1 MAQRVGNKTLML
13 PRKALLALILSTT
26 ALAACAP
33 QLERVSSAAAPP
45 PRAKPEWAFQASDVP
60 LEPGYR
66 FGKLA
71 SGMRYVIRSNGSPKG
86 TALVR
91 LQFDAGSLDEDENE
105 RGYAHYVEHMAFNGS
120 SQVPEGEMI
129 KLLERDG
136 LAFGADTN
144 ASTSYD
150 QTTYKLDLP
159 RADMAL
165 LNTALFLMRETA
177 SELSFSPAAVDRERG
192 VVLSELRDRNG
203 FALRN
208 YQDQIEFLAPGSR
221 FAGRLP
227 IGTLE
232 SLNAATAESLKAFW
246 RREYVP
252 AQTTLFVV
260 GDFDAA
266 AVEAA
271 ITARFG
277 NWQPAPAEGPPTA
290 GPLSPEAKGLE
301 DLHIDPALSERVI
314 AVRKGPWLYEPD
326 SLAQRRENLLRLI
339 GYGIVNRRLLRRT
352 REANAPFR
360 NASLTTSDVFE
371 EGRLTELAVDTVDGK
386 WRHGLI
392 VAAEEYRRVLLYGFT
407 REEIAE
413 QLANIRNAHVTAA
426 DSAATRSHAQL
437 LGAALALVN
446 DDRVPDTPR
455 NSLERLEAFVP
466 EITPDKVLAALRR
479 ELVPLDAPLL
489 RFSGRT
495 PPGGDGKGLRAAWD
509 EAMRAPVAR
518 PKQGAA
524 GAFAYTQFG
533 PAGTVVSDTREP
545 LMGIRQVRFA
555 NGVRL
560 NLKRTELEKDR
571 VLVQLSVDGGNM
583 LATRDNPL
591 ATRMVS
597 VLALGG
603 LGKHSRD
610 ELDTLLA
617 GRSVSANFSAT
628 DETFV
633 ASAGTTPRD
642 LELELQLLAAQITDP
657 GYRKEGETLF
667 RQTINNM
674 FASLRATPGAALNAD
689 LGSILADGDPRFGL
703 GEVEDYR
710 KLTFAQLKADISGRL
725 GKGAIEIG
733 LVGDIDEDAAIAL
746 VGKTFGAL
754 PQREAEFLPYAERRQ
769 RPFTASRKRH
779 VLHHSGAKDQA
790 LVTLIWPTRDGE
802 DPAATLEF
810 ALLERI
816 ARIALTDTLREKLG
830 KAYSPGAS
838 SSLSRSYTGYG
849 TFSVAASVD
858 IAQVPATSAA
868 IAATIA
874 GLRDAPVSQDTLQRA
889 RAPLLETFDNALKTN
904 SGWLAFVDR
913 AQTEPDRIERQIKA
927 HQRLLAITPERL
939 QAVARQY
946 LTAVG
951 AVEINVLPDGS
962 ENSAPPAATPPTPD
976 PSPTPPAG

>member
-1 MAQRVGNKTLML
+1 MP
-13 PRKALLALILSTT
+13 PRKALFALSISAL

-33 QLERVSSAAAPP
+33 QLERVGSAAPP
-45 PRAKPEWAFQASDVP
+45 PRVKPDWAFQASDVP

-71 SGMRYVIRSNGSPKG
+71 NGMRYVVRSNSNPKG

-91 LQFDAGSLDEDENE
+91 LQFDAGSLDEEAHE

-120 SQVPEGEMI
+120 SNVPEGEMI

-165 LNTALFLMRETA
+165 LDTALFLMRETA
-177 SELSFSPAAVDRERG
+177 SELSFSPQAVERERG
-192 VVLSELRDRNG
+192 VVLAELRDRNG

-208 YQDQIEFLAPGSR
+208 FQDQIEFLAPGSR
-221 FAGRLP
+221 FAARLP

-232 SLNAATAESLKAFW
+232 SLNGATAESLKAFW

-252 AQTTLFVV
+252 TQATLFVV
-260 GDFDAA
+260 GDFDGDK
-266 AVEAA
+266 VERA
-271 ITARFG
+271 IVERFG
-277 NWQPAPAEGPPTA
+277 SWKPAPAEPAPQV
-290 GPLSPEAKGLE
+290 GPLTPGAKGQE
-301 DLHIDPALSERVI
+301 DLHLDPALSERVI
-314 AVRKGPWLYEPD
+314 AVRKGPWLDEPD
-326 SLAQRRENLLRLI
+326 NLNQRRENLLRLI

-352 REANAPFR
+352 RENDAPFR
-360 NASLTTSDVFE
+360 NASLSTSDIFR
-371 EGRLTELAVDTVDGK
+371 EGRATELAVDTVDRK
-386 WRHGLI
+386 WRRGLI

-407 REEIAE
+407 QQEIAE

-446 DDRVPDTPR
+446 DDRVPDTPK
-455 NSLERLEAFVP
+455 NSLDRLEAFIP
-466 EITPDKVLAALRR
+466 GITPDAVLAALRR

-489 RFSGRT
+489 RFQGRT
-495 PPGGDGKGLRAAWD
+495 PPAGGTKGLRSAWD
-509 EAMRAPVAR
+509 EAMRQPVAR
-518 PKQGAA
+518 PQQRAA
-524 GAFAYTQFG
+524 SEFAYTRFG
-533 PAGTVVSDTREP
+533 PAGTVVSDGREDV
-545 LMGIRQVRFA
+545 MGIRMVRFA

-583 LATRDNPL
+583 LATKDNPL

-597 VLALGG
+597 VLSLGG

-642 LELELQLLAAQITDP
+642 LELELQLLAAQLTDP
-657 GYRKEGETLF
+657 GWRKEGEVLF

-689 LGSILADGDPRFGL
+689 LGAILADGDPRFAL
-703 GEVEDYR
+703 GEVEPYR
-710 KLTFAQLKADISGRL
+710 KLTFAKLKTDIADRL
-725 GKGAIEIG
+725 DKGAIEIG
-733 LVGDIDEDAAIAL
+733 MVGDLDEEEAIAL
-746 VGKTFGAL
+746 VGRTFGAL
-754 PQREAEFLPYAERRQ
+754 PAREAEFRPYAERRN
-769 RPFTASRKRH
+769 RPFTAQRKRR
-779 VLHHSGAKDQA
+779 VLHHTGAKDQA
-790 LVTLIWPTRDGE
+790 LVTMIWPTRDGE
-802 DPAATLEF
+802 DPVQTLEF
-810 ALLERI
+810 ALFERI
-816 ARIALTDTLREKLG
+816 VRIALTDTLREKLG
-830 KAYSPGAS
+830 QAYSPGAA
-838 SSLSRSYTGYG
+838 SSLSRSFTGYG

-858 IAQVPATSAA
+858 VDKVPAASAA

-874 GLRDAPVSQDTLQRA
+874 ALRDKPVSQDMLQRA
-889 RAPLLETFDNALKTN
+889 RAPLLESFDNALKTN
-904 SGWLAFVDR
+904 GGWLAFVDR
-913 AQTEPDRIERQIKA
+913 AQTEPDRIERQAKA
-927 HQRLLAITPERL
+927 HKRLQGITAERL

-946 LTAVG
+946 LTANG
-951 AVEINVLPDGS
+951 AVEINVLPNGVQ
-962 ENSAPPAATPPTPD
+962 EGAPAPAAPPAPPAPD

>member
-1 MAQRVGNKTLML
+1 MP
-13 PRKALLALILSTT
+13 PRKALLALTISTL

-33 QLERVSSAAAPP
+33 QLERVASAAPP
-45 PRAKPEWAFQASDVP
+45 RPKADWAFETSDVP

-66 FGKLA
+66 FGKLGN
-71 SGMRYVIRSNGSPKG
+71 GMRYVIRANAQPRA

-91 LQFDAGSLDEDENE
+91 LQIDAGSLDEEEHE

-120 SQVPEGEMI
+120 SNVPEGEMI

-150 QTTYKLDLP
+150 LTTYKLDLP
-159 RADMAL
+159 RSDPAL
-165 LNTALFLMRETA
+165 LETALFLMRETA
-177 SELSFSPAAVDRERG
+177 SELSFKPAAVERERG
-192 VVLSELRDRNG
+192 VVLSELRDRNS

-208 YQDQIEFLAPGSR
+208 FSDQIEFLAPGSR
-221 FAGRLP
+221 FAARLP
-227 IGTLE
+227 IGTLD
-232 SLNAATAESLKAFW
+232 SLNAATAESLKTFW

-252 AQTTLFVV
+252 AQATLFVI

-271 ITARFG
+271 IAVRFG
-277 NWQPAPAEGPPTA
+277 NWQPAPAEGPPIA

-314 AVRKGPWLYEPD
+314 AVRKAAWLDEPD
-326 SLAQRRENLLRLI
+326 SLTQRRENLLRLI
-339 GYGIVNRRLLRRT
+339 GYGMVNRRLLRRT

-360 NASLTTSDVFE
+360 NASLSTSDIFKE
-371 EGRLTELAVDTVDGK
+371 ARATELAVDTVDGK
-386 WRHGLI
+386 WRRGLI
-392 VAAEEYRRVLLYGFT
+392 AAVEEYRRVLLYGFT
-407 REEIAE
+407 SEEIAE

-426 DSAATRSHAQL
+426 DSAETRSHAQL
-437 LGAALALVN
+437 LGAVLALVN
-446 DDRVPDTPR
+446 DERVPDAPK
-455 NSLERLEAFVP
+455 NSLDRLEAFVP

-495 PPGGDGKGLRAAWD
+495 PPGGGNKGLRSAWD
-509 EAMRAPVAR
+509 EAMRLPVAK
-518 PKQGAA
+518 PKASTSAA
-524 GAFAYTQFG
+524 FGYTAFG
-533 PAGTVVSDTREP
+533 PAGVVVSDSREP
-545 LMGIRQVRFA
+545 LMGIRQIRFA

-591 ATRMVS
+591 ATRMVA
-597 VLALGG
+597 VLSLGG

-610 ELDTLLA
+610 ELDSLLA
-617 GRSVSANFSAT
+617 GRSVAANFSAT

-633 ASAGTTPRD
+633 ASTGTTPRD
-642 LELELQLLAAQITDP
+642 LELELQLLAAQLTDP
-657 GYRKEGETLF
+657 GWRKEGEVLF

-689 LGSILADGDPRFGL
+689 LGAILSDGDPRFSL

-710 KLTFAQLKADISGRL
+710 QLTFAQLKADISDRL
-725 GKGAIEIG
+725 DKGAIELG
-733 LVGDIDEDAAIAL
+733 LVGDLDEDAAIAL
-746 VGKTFGAL
+746 VGRTFGAL
-754 PQREAEFLPYAERRQ
+754 PAREPGFQPYSDRRN
-769 RPFTASRKRH
+769 RRFTASRKRH
-779 VLHHSGAKDQA
+779 LLHHSGARDQA
-790 LVTLIWPTRDGE
+790 LVTLTWPTRDGE
-802 DPAATLEF
+802 DPVQTLELS
-810 ALLERI
+810 LLERI
-816 ARIALTDTLREKLG
+816 ARIAITDTLREKLG
-830 KAYSPGAS
+830 QAYSPGAA
-838 SSLSRSYTGYG
+838 SSLSRVFPGYG
-849 TFSVAASVD
+849 TFSVSASVD
-858 IAQVPATSAA
+858 VTQLAAANAA
-868 IAATIA
+868 IAATLA
-874 GLRDAPVSQDTLQRA
+874 ALRDKPISQDLLQRA
-889 RAPLLETFDNALKTN
+889 RAPLLESFDNALKTN
-904 SGWLAFVDR
+904 GGWLVYVDR

-927 HQRLLAITPERL
+927 RERLLTITPARL

-946 LTAVG
+946 LTADG
-951 AVEINVLPDGS
+951 AVAVEVLPDGMDDA
-962 ENSAPPAATPPTPD
+962 APPPAPVPD